1 MRTAESEK
9 ELPKQLR
16 RPIETPPVSRKFSVD
31 QYINLIEGGFFH
43 PEEKVELIEGEL
55 MNKMGIGKEHASTVN
70 RLMDLIFRAIANSGY
85 RLSIQN
91 PIRLEKSRPEPDLVI
106 QTEASW
112 SSGDDPS
119 AEDILLIVEV
129 SQSSLRFDREVKLP
143 IYAKANIPHFW
154 IVNLEDGNVEVY
166 TKPSGGSYEERTII
180 ENNETVS
187 LPQFDVSLSISDF
200 I

>member
-1 MRTAESEK
+1 MRTVESEK

-16 RPIETPPVSRKFSVD
+16 RPIESPPISRKFSVD
-31 QYINLIEGGFFH
+31 QYIDLIESGFFH

-55 MNKMGIGKEHASTVN
+55 MNKMGIGKEHASSVN
-70 RLMDLIFRAIANSGY
+70 RLMDLIFRAIVSTEY

-112 SSGDDPS
+112 GSGDDPG
-119 AEDILLIVEV
+119 AEDILLIIEV
-129 SQSSLRFDREVKLP
+129 AQSSLRFDRE
-143 IYAKANIPHFW
+143 
-154 IVNLEDGNVEVY
+154 EVY
-166 TKPSGGSYEERTII
+166 SGPSGGTYREKRIFES
-180 ENNETVS
+180 NES
-187 LPQFDVSLSISDF
+187 ILLPKLDTSISVSEF